1 MELVVRALSTKDREY
16 IRGFHN
22 GHTITEVIDELYRD
36 GLTSEIRVIGHM
48 DAVSYVLTKYEAYI
62 IEDGNTFRLKADDL
76 RHLNGAISRMNN
88 EKDRV

>member
-16 IRGFHN
+16 IEGFHN
-22 GHTITEVIDELYRD
+22 GHTITEVIDELYRN

-48 DAVSYVLTKYEAYI
+48 DVVSYVITQYEAYVI
-62 IEDGNTFRLKADDL
+62 KDGRTFRLKADDI
-76 RHLNGAISRMNN
+76 RHLNSAISRMNI